1 MNGSEFDQGQ
11 VLMNIHQSKYA
22 DHLRETAHRDHFR
35 SAELGTLKGSARASI
50 RVVRESARSLVCSF
64 APMQS
69 TSVCAV
75 PA

>member
-1 MNGSEFDQGQ
+1 MNGMEFDQGQ
-11 VLMNIHQSKYA
+11 ILMNIHQSKYV

-35 SAELGTLKGSARASI
+35 SSEIGNLKGSAHTSV
-50 RVVRESARSLVCSF
+50 RVVRESARRFICLV
-64 APMQS
+64 APLQS

>member
-1 MNGSEFDQGQ
+1 MNGMEFDQSQ
-11 VLMNIHQSKYA
+11 VLMNIHQTKYA

-35 SAELGTLKGSARASI
+35 SEEFGTLRGSARASI
-50 RVVRESARSLVCSF
+50 RVVKESARSLVCSF
-64 APMQS
+64 APLQS